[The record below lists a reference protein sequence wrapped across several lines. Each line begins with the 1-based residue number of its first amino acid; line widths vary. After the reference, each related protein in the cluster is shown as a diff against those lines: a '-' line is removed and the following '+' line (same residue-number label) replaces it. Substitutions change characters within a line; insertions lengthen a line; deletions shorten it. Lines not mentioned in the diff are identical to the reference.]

1 MGALKLSYE
10 LVKVLKE
17 KFGEEQ
23 AEKIA
28 GCIEASIDD
37 RFDVI
42 KGSLAT
48 KEDIASTKEDIA
60 KLTLSTKEEIASTR
74 EAIARLDSKIES
86 TSKQT
91 LIWMFGMLITL
102 LSLAVAAIKVIT

>member
-1 MGALKLSYE
+1 MGALKISYE

-28 GCIEASIDD
+28 SCIEASIDD

-42 KGSLAT
+42 KSTLAT
-48 KEDIASTKEDIA
+48 KED
-60 KLTLSTKEEIASTR
+60 
-74 EAIARLDSKIES
+74 IARLDSKIES

-91 LIWMFGMLITL
+91 LIWMFGILVAL
-102 LSLAVAAIKVIT
+102 LSLAVAVIKLIH